1 MELLNI
7 VEATQPAAEGVIQN
21 NGNQRK
27 RYKIIL
33 LCLIL
38 AIMVGELLLTMI
50 LKITE
55 NDLDSCLH
63 LIYLLYCS
71 SVLLCNGQVSTC
83 VAKKFERA

>member
-55 NDLDSCLH
+55 NDLSTFMQALKNKTVS
-63 LIYLLYCS
+63 Y
-71 SVLLCNGQVSTC
+71 SV
-83 VAKKFERA
+83 KRIE